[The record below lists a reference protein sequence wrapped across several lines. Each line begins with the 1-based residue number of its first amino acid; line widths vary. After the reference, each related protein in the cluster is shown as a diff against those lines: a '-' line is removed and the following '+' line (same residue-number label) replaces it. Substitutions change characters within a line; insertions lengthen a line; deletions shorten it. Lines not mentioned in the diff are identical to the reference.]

1 MNKFIPNYYKE
12 FECIANLCPDSCCQ
26 GWDVVVDENSENY
39 YNSLKGDFADKIK
52 EVTVTDEDGDRV
64 FTLTDKRCPFWNK
77 DKLCDIYI
85 NLGEEHLC
93 DTCRKFPRITMDY
106 ECFTEYTLS
115 LACPK
120 AAELIL
126 GEDFV
131 FPLSNYKIKN
141 TEYHPYLMRLLLSAR
156 NRSKDIITER
166 GIPFKKRLKNLL
178 GFNVAIQDQ
187 VFNKKEEHFKGD
199 DLSFIFD
206 IHEGLDFINPEYA
219 EIIKKAE
226 GSTISSEYDDVFTR
240 LAVYYIYRYYLNAV
254 ETKNVLSTIKRIF
267 CAYIITGSIA
277 ASETEPDLIRII
289 QNYSKEVEH
298 SYENAETLE
307 LLFES
312 DERFSAFNLAGFI

>member
-1 MNKFIPNYYKE
+1 MT
-12 FECIANLCPDSCCQ
+12 
-26 GWDVVVDENSENY
+26 
-39 YNSLKGDFADKIK
+39 KIK
-52 EVTVTDEDGDRV
+52 ICGLVRTED
-64 FTLTDKRCPFWNK
+64 
-77 DKLCDIYI
+77 I
-85 NLGEEHLC
+85 
-93 DTCRKFPRITMDY
+93 
-106 ECFTEYTLS
+106 
-115 LACPK
+115 
-120 AAELIL
+120 
-126 GEDFV
+126 DFV
-131 FPLSNYKIKN
+131 NEALPDYAGFILHFPKS
-141 TEYHPYLMRLLLSAR
+141 HR
-156 NRSKDIITER
+156 NVAVEEA
-166 GIPFKKRLKNLL
+166 KRLKNLL